1 MSDGKPA
8 GPPGDEL
15 LDKLNDL
22 LNRHRQDLQRNDV
35 SRVPTL
41 TASLV
46 EAAEVPVS
54 VPQEEAV
61 PTLTEAVK
69 GPGRKRGTP
78 VSGEALDRIVAA
90 RLCAALEREIA
101 RLDTEH
107 PDEQQRLRR
116 VRDALARVL
125 PDLLRHARRLSE
137 RDAGRHMQG
146 KALNAEDAEGAEE
159 DRERD

>member
-1 MSDGKPA
+1 LSEGKPA
-8 GPPGDEL
+8 DAPGDEL
-15 LDKLNDL
+15 LDKLHEL

-41 TASLV
+41 TESLV
-46 EAAEVPVS
+46 EAAAEEPVPT
-54 VPQEEAV
+54 PEEEAV

-78 VSGEALDRIVAA
+78 VSGEALERIVAA
-90 RLCAALEREIA
+90 RLCAALEREIV

-107 PDEQQRLRR
+107 PEEQQRLRW

-137 RDAGRHMQG
+137 R
-146 KALNAEDAEGAEE
+146 EGG
-159 DRERD
+159 DS